1 MYSMFLTFSYGDGMT
16 KVGESALT
24 NMTNFGKLILPQP
37 ERFCWGMYGKIV
49 SLSLNKSNG
58 HFDQIHDNVISRFI

>member
-1 MYSMFLTFSYGDGMT
+1 MFLTFSQGDGVT

-24 NMTNFGKLILPQP
+24 NMTNFGKFILPQP

-49 SLSLNKSNG
+49 SLSLK
-58 HFDQIHDNVISRFI
+58 QKQWPL

>member
-1 MYSMFLTFSYGDGMT
+1 MT

-24 NMTNFGKLILPQP
+24 NMTNFGKFILPQP

-49 SLSLNKSNG
+49 SFSLK
-58 HFDQIHDNVISRFI
+58 QKQWPL